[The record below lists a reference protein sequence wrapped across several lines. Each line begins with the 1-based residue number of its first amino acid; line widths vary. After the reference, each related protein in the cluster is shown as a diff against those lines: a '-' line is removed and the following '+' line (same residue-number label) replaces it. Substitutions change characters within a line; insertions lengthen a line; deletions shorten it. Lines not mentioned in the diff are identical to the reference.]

1 MNRPIPPVAVPLL
14 CLSLAFSVSGCFG
27 APSYTWPAA
36 KPVPA
41 HWDGDAFHNVP
52 ERSKAGALA
61 ALKWRLFRERP
72 DWPED
77 RKDAVFDRPPAAVT
91 SGIRVVVVN
100 HATTLVQLDGVNILT
115 DPVWAET
122 IGPLS
127 AVGIDRHLP
136 PGIRFEDLPPIHA
149 VLISHSHYDH
159 CDVPTL
165 KRLAARFHMP
175 IFAGLGTRALLEANG
190 VAGGRDLD
198 WWESAPL
205 GESRV
210 SLVFLQAEHWSRRGA
225 FDQNQLLWGS
235 FGIRAPA
242 GLVYFAGDTAYGPH
256 FKAFRE
262 RVGAPDVALLPIGAF
277 KPEWFMLGKH
287 MGPTQAVHAFGDLGA
302 KRAVAIHWGT
312 FDLADEGQFE
322 PVGVLGLSLDAAKIA
337 RDRFV
342 APRNGEPLAFSPE
355 R

>member
-1 MNRPIPPVAVPLL
+1 MRRSIASAGRLL
-14 CLSLAFSVSGCFG
+14 TCLFLSLGVSACFG

-52 ERSKAGALA
+52 ERNKAGVFA

-77 RKDAVFDRPPAAVT
+77 RKDTVFDRPPASVT
-91 SGIRVVVVN
+91 TGIRVVVVN

-115 DPVWAET
+115 DPVWADT
-122 IGPLS
+122 IGPVS
-127 AVGIDRHLP
+127 VVGIDRHLP

-165 KRLAARFHMP
+165 KRLAQRFHMP
-175 IFAGLGTRALLEANG
+175 IYGGLGTRAMLAASD
-190 VAGGRDLD
+190 VPGGYDLD
-198 WWESAPL
+198 WWDNAPV
-205 GESRV
+205 GESKV
-210 SLVFLQAEHWSRRGA
+210 SLVFLQAEHWSRRGVL
-225 FDQNQLLWGS
+225 DQNQVLWGS

-277 KPEWFMLGKH
+277 KPAWFMLGKH
-287 MGPTQAVHAFGDLGA
+287 MGPEQAVQAFGDLDA
-302 KRAVAIHWGT
+302 RQAVAIHWGT

-337 RDRFV
+337 RERFV
-342 APRNGEPLAFSPE
+342 APRNGEPFAITSG